1 MNVVDESWQKAEA
14 LLVEACK
21 SLEGLTGLR
30 WTPIT
35 LLLGGGA
42 LLLAMLL
49 VFLTWR
55 HKTRL
60 DRLLRQVLRMA
71 EGERWDEIVRMA
83 EPWQRLTPPPIAL
96 LEQAAHAYLALGN
109 GKKAE
114 RLYKRIVMAPK
125 PDDGSI
131 HRRCQ
136 EALDTLESKRL
147 YQAGL
152 MAIRSKRFSAAA
164 RAFQKLGKNERFPN
178 APLLLTIC
186 FLRMKEPELARKQ
199 LRKLSL
205 AKLDNTGLYQ
215 LAVAFHDAKQLAE
228 ARKLYEK
235 LMLSDMS
242 FEDVSAR
249 LGDLK
254 DAEKKAREAS
264 ASQAREAGGAPKDL
278 LDLIRSQIPPRYE
291 LKSKL
296 GMGGMG
302 VVLRATDLEHRN
314 DVAIKVLSPIL
325 AENVELRTRF
335 TKEASALVKLDHPN
349 IIRILEVGGDLLPF
363 YVMEFL
369 EGKSVADFLDDQI
382 LPMKDNIYI
391 ALQVTSALRYAH
403 EEGVV
408 HRDVKPENI
417 LVDDRGIVR
426 LVDFGL
432 AKFLNNATAVTGSD
446 NIVGTELY
454 MSPEQITTGK
464 VDARSDIYSLG
475 VTLYHMCTG
484 EPPFIESPM
493 YEHVSAIPND
503 PAQINPDIMPKLRDL
518 ILRCLE
524 KQVEDRYPNCAV
536 LEGELKVAMRE
547 ASENER
553 SVQSVIFA

>member
-1 MNVVDESWQKAEA
+1 MNALDSAWRTVDPHLAQ
-14 LLVEACK
+14 ACAR
-21 SLEGLTGLR
+21 LEELTGLR
-30 WTPIT
+30 WTPLT
-35 LLLGGGA
+35 LVLGLGLVLIILLFCF
-42 LLLAMLL
+42 LL
-49 VFLTWR
+49 WR
-55 HKTRL
+55 HRTRHS
-60 DRLLRQVLRMA
+60 RLLKKVLQMA
-71 EGERWDEIVRMA
+71 EGEDWESIVRLA
-83 EPWQRLTPPPIAL
+83 EPWQRMSPPPIAL
-96 LEQAAHAYLALGN
+96 LEQAARAYAAMGN
-109 GKKAE
+109 AKTAE

-131 HRRCQ
+131 HARCQ
-136 EALDTLESKRL
+136 EALDGMEAKKL
-147 YQAGL
+147 YRAGL

-164 RAFQKLGKNERFPN
+164 RSFQKLGKNDLYPN

-186 FLRMKEPELARKQ
+186 FLRMNEPDLARRQ
-199 LRKLSL
+199 LRKISLS
-205 AKLDNTGLYQ
+205 KLDMTGLYQ
-215 LAVAFHDAKQLAE
+215 LAVAFHEAKQLAE

-249 LGDLK
+249 LEAIK
-254 DAEKKAREAS
+254 EEEKKEREAS
-264 ASQAREAGGAPKDL
+264 ANQSRTGGAPKDL

-291 LKSKL
+291 LKAKL

-302 VVLRATDLEHRN
+302 VVVRATDLEHRN

-335 TKEASALVKLDHPN
+335 TQEASALVKLDHPN
-349 IIRILEVGGDLLPF
+349 IIRILEVGGDLLPY
-363 YVMEFL
+363 YVMEYL
-369 EGKSVADFLDDQI
+369 EGKSVADFLDERI

-391 ALQVTSALRYAH
+391 ALQVSAALKYAH
-403 EEGVV
+403 GQNVV

-432 AKFLNNATAVTGSD
+432 AKFLGATAVTGSD

-503 PAQINPDIMPKLRDL
+503 PSQINPDITPKLREL

-524 KQVEDRYPNCAV
+524 KQVDDRYPNCAV

-547 ASENER
+547 ASERER
-553 SVQSVIFA
+553 SVQSVIFS